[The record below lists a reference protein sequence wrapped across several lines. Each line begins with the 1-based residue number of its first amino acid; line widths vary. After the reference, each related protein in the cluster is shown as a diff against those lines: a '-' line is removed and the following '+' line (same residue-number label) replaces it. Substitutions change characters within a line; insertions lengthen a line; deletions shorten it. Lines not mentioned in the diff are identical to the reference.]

1 MKRSRTLL
9 SNCRLLV
16 TTLAG
21 IALTACASAVFGQ
34 ATLPMPQAQSPVPT
48 IFLTGP
54 RGDRFTLT
62 YPAGAGWRLHAGWRA
77 GDRSNVDPAPLERPL
92 TVFLDGPTGN
102 TFIYVLEEGWR
113 FVGRVADRDL

>member
-34 ATLPMPQAQSPVPT
+34 VTLPIAQVQNAGPT
-48 IFLTGP
+48 IFLSGP
-54 RGDRFTLT
+54 RGDRSTLT
-62 YPAGAGWRLHAGWRA
+62 YSARSGWRLHAGWRA
-77 GDRSNVDPAPLERPL
+77 EDRSNDDPTPLEPLL

>member
-16 TTLAG
+16 TTLSG

-34 ATLPMPQAQSPVPT
+34 VTLPIPQAQSPGPT
-48 IFLTGP
+48 IFLSGP
-54 RGDRFTLT
+54 RGDRSTLT
-62 YPAGAGWRLHAGWRA
+62 YSAGAGWRLHVGWRA
-77 GDRSNVDPAPLERPL
+77 GGSNDDPTRLGQPL

>member
-16 TTLAG
+16 TTLG

-34 ATLPMPQAQSPVPT
+34 ATLPMPQAQSPGPT

-54 RGDRFTLT
+54 GGDRFTLT

-77 GDRSNVDPAPLERPL
+77 EARSNVDPTPLEQPL

-102 TFIYVLEEGWR
+102 TFIYVL
-113 FVGRVADRDL
+113 D

>member
-9 SNCRLLV
+9 SNCRPLL
-16 TTLAG
+16 TTLSG

-34 ATLPMPQAQSPVPT
+34 VTLPIPQAQGPGPT
-48 IFLTGP
+48 IFLSGP
-54 RGDRFTLT
+54 RGDRSTLMYT
-62 YPAGAGWRLHAGWRA
+62 AGGGWRLHAGWRA
-77 GDRSNVDPAPLERPL
+77 EDRSNDVPTPLEQLL

-102 TFIYVLEEGWR
+102 TFIYVREEGWR

>member
-1 MKRSRTLL
+1 MNHSRTLL

-34 ATLPMPQAQSPVPT
+34 VTLPVPRAGGPGPT
-48 IFLTGP
+48 IFLNGP
-54 RGDRFTLT
+54 RGDRSTLT
-62 YPAGAGWRLHAGWRA
+62 YSAGAGWRLHAGWRA
-77 GDRSNVDPAPLERPL
+77 EDRSNDHPTPLEQPL

-102 TFIYVLEEGWR
+102 TFIYVLEGGWR